1 MSYDEYWNQSPKLAE
16 DYRKAWE
23 LKLQNDDNNAWLNG
37 LYVYKAISTVMINS
51 FSKKGTPTEHYF
63 EEPLGRTRNKS
74 VAEQRAEEFAQLQAL
89 ARSIN
94 GRQHSTV

>member
-1 MSYDEYWNQSPKLAE
+1 MSHDEYWNQSPGLAE

-37 LYVYKAISTVMINS
+37 LYVYKAFSTVIINFFGGKRAS
-51 FSKKGTPTEHYF
+51 TESYF
-63 EEPLGRTRNKS
+63 EEPLGRTRQKS
-74 VAEQRAEEFAQLQAL
+74 VAEQRAEEFAKLQAL

-94 GRQHSTV
+94 ARKRTN